1 MSPFFTL
8 DSVDTLTPSF
18 DSCETPSSRRLAR
31 SVSRMR
37 PLLRALGL
45 AGVLV
50 AGAGAHRV
58 QAQITADTTMFTV
71 TGTTNLYT
79 MNRLTGALT
88 LVTSGLSF
96 NTSALARDPV
106 TGRLYYVATNQ
117 AQPANDGKVAYYDP
131 VTSTNVLLA
140 AAANGDNVVRL
151 AFDQSG
157 VLYGI
162 GSNSPTVLYQV
173 NTSTG
178 FMTALGA
185 VKVGAADLGTS
196 GDLAF
201 AADGTLYATASPNGT
216 SSTLYS
222 IAMTPAGGPFAATAT
237 GTTIPTVQTSLSYGA
252 DGRLYSG
259 GAGGNYYSIAA
270 PGSAAVALTGGS
282 TYYDFAISPRFADL
296 SVTMS
301 TPGVPSGGT
310 ATYTISVKNSGPQSA
325 NGQITVVDS
334 LPAGLTYASTAGGW
348 TCAAVGQRVTCTT
361 PGPLANGATSTFTL
375 SATVAA
381 TVTVGSTVT
390 NIARVTGSTVDQDQT
405 DNRVTLATVATRNV
419 ILTITKSH
427 VGNFLV
433 GTNGTYTLTAKNTGT
448 SASSGTITFTDTLPS
463 GMQLVSFTGYACLTA
478 GTAPQVVTCTY
489 ASAVAINATIT
500 GTLTVSVAAAA
511 VPAVTN
517 RAWASGGGTLA
528 PSSASDPTTVNQYL
542 VDVTPVGSAVS
553 QLPSNGTN
561 YTGAY
566 TVKNTGTLSD
576 TYTLSA
582 LKAPGTSLA
591 IVSVNGVAGTGGSI
605 TLAAGA
611 SVSIPVVYTVVN
623 AAVTGAVD
631 SLRLRALSSASAT
644 LMDTG
649 SYVITVVRA
658 GISIVKQLYRNDQ
671 TTLIT
676 PSDIVAPGEL
686 VQFKIVVTGTGAASN
701 SAVKVTDPIPG
712 AVTYIAATGDIA
724 GWSFAISGSS
734 FTANLAGTL
743 ANGTSRY
750 FWIQVKVQ

>member
-1 MSPFFTL
+1 ML
-8 DSVDTLTPSF
+8 
-18 DSCETPSSRRLAR
+18 R
-31 SVSRMR
+31 SV
-37 PLLRALGL
+37 GL
-45 AGVLV
+45 AGLLL
-50 AGAGAHRV
+50 AGAGVR
-58 QAQITADTTMFTV
+58 QMRAQITADTTLFTV

-88 LVTSGLSF
+88 LVTGGLSF

-106 TGRLYYVATNQ
+106 TGRLYYLATNQ
-117 AQPANDGKVAYYDP
+117 TPASNNGKVAYYDP
-131 VTSTNVLLA
+131 ATSTNVTLG

-162 GSNSPTVLYQV
+162 GSNSPTTLYQI
-173 NTSTG
+173 NTTTG
-178 FMTALGA
+178 VMTGLGA
-185 VKVGAADLGTS
+185 VKVGGADLGNS

-216 SSTLYS
+216 TSTLYA
-222 IAMTPAGGPFAATAT
+222 IALTPAGGPYAATAT
-237 GTTIPTVQTSLSYGA
+237 GTTLPAVQTSLAYGA
-252 DGRLYSG
+252 DGRFYSG
-259 GAGGNYYSIAA
+259 GAGGSYFSIAA
-270 PGSAAVALTGGS
+270 PGSAPTALPGGS
-282 TYYDFAISPRFADL
+282 TYYDFATSPRFADL
-296 SVTMS
+296 SVTES
-301 TPGVPSGGT
+301 TLGVPSGGT
-310 ATYTISVKNSGPQSA
+310 ATYTISVTNSGPQSA

-334 LPAGLTYASTAGGW
+334 LPVGLTYASTAGGW
-348 TCAAVGQRVTCTT
+348 TCAAAGQRVTCTT
-361 PGPLANGATSTFTL
+361 PGPLASGATSTFTL
-375 SATVAA
+375 SATVGA
-381 TVTVGSTVT
+381 TVVVGSTVT
-390 NIARVTGSTVDQDQT
+390 NIVRVTGSTIDQDQT

-419 ILTITKSH
+419 ILTVTKSH
-427 VGNFLV
+427 VGNFVV
-433 GTNGTYTLTAKNTGT
+433 GTNGTYTLSAKNSGT
-448 SASSGTITFTDTLPS
+448 SASTGTITFSDTLPS
-463 GMQLVSFTGYACLTA
+463 GMQLVTSTGAGFVCATA
-478 GTAPQVVTCTY
+478 GTTPQIVTCTY
-489 ASAVAINATIT
+489 AAAVAVGATIT
-500 GTLTVSVAAAA
+500 ATLTVSVAAAA

-517 RAWASGGGTLA
+517 RVWASGGGTLVL
-528 PSSASDPTTVNQYL
+528 SGASDPTTVNQYQ
-542 VDVTPVGSAVS
+542 VDVTPVNSAVS

-561 YTGAY
+561 YSGAY

-582 LKAPGTSLA
+582 LKAPGTSLT
-591 IVSVNGVAGTGGSI
+591 IVSVNGVVGTGGSV

-631 SLRLRALSSASAT
+631 TLRLRALSSASAT
-644 LMDTG
+644 VMDTG

-658 GISIVKQLYRNDQ
+658 GLSIVKQLYRNDQ

-712 AVTYIAATGDIA
+712 AVTYIVANGDLA
-724 GWSFAISGSS
+724 GWTFTIAGSS
-734 FTANLAGTL
+734 FTADLAGTL
-743 ANGTSRY
+743 ASGASRF